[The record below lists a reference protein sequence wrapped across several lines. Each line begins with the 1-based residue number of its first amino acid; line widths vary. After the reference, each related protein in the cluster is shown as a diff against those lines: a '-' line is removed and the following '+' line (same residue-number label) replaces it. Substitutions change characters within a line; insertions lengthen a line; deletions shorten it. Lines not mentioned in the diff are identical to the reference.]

1 MNTKKGKIVW
11 FLYVVLLV
19 FLFLASSTDLIIK
32 EKKNEIFPISVVIED
47 SDDADYVN
55 FRKGMELAA
64 SELNADVSF
73 ITLYDK
79 NDLEQ
84 QRALMER
91 EQQDGAKAL
100 IVSPVNG
107 EKLEKDIA
115 GSRLNIPVIL
125 LNSRLETSSAACV
138 AAPDYV
144 EMGKQLAEQMDGMI
158 WVESVYGK
166 GSSFFV
172 QLPMKKVSDGKISNV
187 EWKETDER

>member
-47 SDDADYVN
+47 TDDADYVN

-91 EQQDGAKAL
+91 EQQDSAGAL
-100 IVSPVNG
+100 IVSPVN
-107 EKLEKDIA
+107 EERHFRKPPEYPCCSSEHPA
-115 GSRLNIPVIL
+115 GDFLCGL
-125 LNSRLETSSAACV
+125 CGSAGLCGNGTASGRTDC
-138 AAPDYV
+138 
-144 EMGKQLAEQMDGMI
+144 
-158 WVESVYGK
+158 S
-166 GSSFFV
+166 
-172 QLPMKKVSDGKISNV
+172 LP
-187 EWKETDER
+187 